1 MKWLQNFLQ
10 EVPMERKT
18 FWIAMVVAVLLS
30 AVGGLALRMAS
41 GS

>member
-1 MKWLQNFLQ
+1 
-10 EVPMERKT
+10 MESKT

-41 GS
+41 GG